1 MADMLLEKMQLVAGA
16 LAVAVS
22 FWAIYRWL
30 KPKPIPGFPHNPITS
45 IFGDIPEFIR
55 LMKDE
60 QLSLVDYVA
69 LLVER
74 HGPAVQFFIGKSVTL
89 LVADHA
95 EIDRLYL
102 RGKSIDMSDAII
114 AAFQH
119 VLPTGQI
126 ALPTNTVWKS
136 HRRIIGPAM
145 HRRYL
150 SRMAPHVCAAANQL
164 VDLWSV
170 KANIACGESF
180 NASPDIKLSTMDSI
194 NSIITG
200 QPFGCLARALYSTTK
215 KDSSKPGVAEF
226 SSGSSPS
233 VCQAINTMMDSVT
246 FALQLPFSPVLF
258 PIYLLFN
265 RKWHRDRQRIR
276 SYLWTRV
283 EEAKKREDMLTESS
297 DLLTDADCVI
307 DMIIQQELRESSET
321 FSKEEMLDELMTF
334 FMAGQETT
342 AVATSWFVKF
352 IALDFDIQRRL
363 HEEVCAVFGDSLTDM
378 SSITLDTL
386 DDPERIPILEAVTA
400 ETLRCGLVGPASKR
414 RLVADE
420 LIMGRHVPKGTE
432 IMALN
437 GLLGLSEAAWG
448 DDAKQW
454 RPSRWL
460 RADGSFDRNAGPTGY
475 PFGIGPR
482 ACFGQRLAM
491 MQLKIFIATFSR
503 AFVFRSVAPSVNS
516 WASTTIITNRPIES
530 YVALDRWGP

>member
-1 MADMLLEKMQLVAGA
+1 MLLKNLQLAAGA
-16 LAVAVS
+16 LVVVAV
-22 FWAIYRWL
+22 FWTIYRWL

-45 IFGDIPEFIR
+45 IFGDIPELVR

-60 QLSLVDYVA
+60 QLSLVDYVT

-74 HGPAVQFFIGKSVTL
+74 HGPAVQFFVGKSVTL

-102 RGKSIDMSDAII
+102 RGKSIDMSEAII
-114 AAFQH
+114 AAFRH

-126 ALPTNTVWKS
+126 ALSSNTMWKS
-136 HRRIIGPAM
+136 HRRIVGPAM

-170 KANIACGESF
+170 KANMARGGSF
-180 NASPDIKLSTMDSI
+180 NAPPDIKLSTMPTTD
-194 NSIITG
+194 SIITG
-200 QPFGCLARALYSTTK
+200 QPFGCLTGLLHSVTK
-215 KDSSKPGVAEF
+215 KNSSNLGVTEF
-226 SSGSSPS
+226 SSSGSPPA
-233 VCQAINTMMDSVT
+233 CQAINTMMDSVT
-246 FALQLPFSPVLF
+246 FALQLPFSSVLF
-258 PIYLLFN
+258 PIYLFFN

-307 DMIIQQELRESSET
+307 DMIIQQEVREGSET
-321 FSKEEMLDELMTF
+321 FSKEEMLDELMGF

-352 IALDFDIQRRL
+352 IALDVDIQRRL
-363 HEEVCAVFGDSLTDM
+363 HEEVCTVFGDSLTDT
-378 SSITLDTL
+378 SSITLDIL

-420 LIMGRHVPKGTE
+420 VIMGRHVPKGTE

-503 AFVFRSVAPSVNS
+503 AFVFRRVAPSVNS
-516 WASTTIITNRPIES
+516 WASTTIITNRPIAS
-530 YVALDRWGP
+530 YVALDRWGS